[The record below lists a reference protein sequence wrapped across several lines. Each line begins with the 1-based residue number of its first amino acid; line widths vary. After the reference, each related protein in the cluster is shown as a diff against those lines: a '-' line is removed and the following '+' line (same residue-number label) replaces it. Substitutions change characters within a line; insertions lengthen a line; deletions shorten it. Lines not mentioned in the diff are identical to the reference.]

1 MQNVTFIEITDPLTD
16 EVTEHAIIDH
26 GNGEFT
32 SMTKAHYEAQLAANE
47 AETK

>member
-1 MQNVTFIEITDPLTD
+1 MENVTFYEIETLGEI
-16 EVTEHAIIDH
+16 TEHAVIDH

-47 AETK
+47 AEAL

>member
-1 MQNVTFIEITDPLTD
+1 MDNVTFIMIDD
-16 EVTEHAIIDH
+16 VEHAIIDR

-47 AETK
+47 DQAK